1 MIPLDDPR
9 SWSGRTLFA
18 AGPGKD
24 AGKTTFLVRAAAL
37 ARRAAAEAGLKPP
50 GLLSVGYD
58 GEARDY
64 LSGACKPTVP
74 VEAGDVY
81 VTAERF
87 LRQGGASPEILEAS
101 PGRSALGRLCVARA
115 TRAGRAALVGPEGNG
130 IVAELLSI
138 ILDGGLA
145 SVALVDGS
153 VNRITQIA
161 SRRDA
166 LMAYAL
172 RIDRGNQDSSLDA
185 LRRVALLLGLP
196 LAGGLR
202 GAGMAGG
209 DGANLAGTPDMAN
222 APPAFELDGAL
233 TASSAATLPKEAR
246 AVIVGDFTKVFL
258 DYRALLAFMRT
269 RSLLVRSRPEFAGF
283 VAVTRGLSDEAVLG
297 RLSGDDEP
305 TLGGKPLA
313 EWIRFNPYA
322 TSRDDS
328 GDRAEGAA

>member
-1 MIPLDDPR
+1 LIPLDDPR
-9 SWSGRTLFA
+9 SWQGRTLFA

-24 AGKTTFLVRAAAL
+24 AGKTTFLVRAAVL
-37 ARRAAAEAGLKPP
+37 VRRAAAEAGLKPP
-50 GLLSVGYD
+50 ALLSVGYD

-64 LSGACKPTVP
+64 LSGARKPSVP

-87 LRQGGASPEILEAS
+87 LRQGGASPEILEAV

-138 ILDGGLA
+138 IIDGGLA

-172 RIDRGNQDSSLDA
+172 RIDRGNLDSSLDA
-185 LRRVALLLGLP
+185 MRRVALLLGLP
-196 LAGGLR
+196 LAGAAGDA
-202 GAGMAGG
+202 GAGRP
-209 DGANLAGTPDMAN
+209 GAPAATDDPA
-222 APPAFELDGAL
+222 AFELDGAL

-283 VAVTRGLSDEAVLG
+283 VAVTRGLSDAAVLG

-322 TSRDDS
+322 
-328 GDRAEGAA
+328 EGAA

>member
-9 SWSGRTLFA
+9 SWQGRTLFA

-24 AGKTTFLVRAAAL
+24 AGKTTFLVRAAVL
-37 ARRAAAEAGLKPP
+37 VRRAAAEAGLKPP
-50 GLLSVGYD
+50 ALLSVGYD

-64 LSGACKPTVP
+64 LSGARKPSVP

-138 ILDGGLA
+138 IIDGGLA

-172 RIDRGNQDSSLDA
+172 RIDRGNLDSSLDA
-185 LRRVALLLGLP
+185 MRRIALLLGLP
-196 LAGGLR
+196 LAGAAGDA
-202 GAGMAGG
+202 GAGRP
-209 DGANLAGTPDMAN
+209 GAPDTATE
-222 APPAFELDGAL
+222 APAAFELDGAL
-233 TASSAATLPKEAR
+233 TAASASTLPKEAR

-283 VAVTRGLSDEAVLG
+283 VAVTRGLPDEAVLG

-313 EWIRFNPYA
+313 AWIRFNPYA
-322 TSRDDS
+322 
-328 GDRAEGAA
+328 EGAA

>member
-50 GLLSVGYD
+50 ALLSVGYD

-64 LSGACKPTVP
+64 LSGARKPTVP

-87 LRQGGASPEILEAS
+87 LRQGGASPEILEAA

-130 IVAELLSI
+130 IVAELLSM

-166 LMAYAL
+166 LMAYAQ
-172 RIDRGNQDSSLDA
+172 RIDRGNLDASLDA
-185 LRRVALLLGLP
+185 MRRVALLLGLP
-196 LAGGLR
+196 LADALR
-202 GAGMAGG
+202 DAGAGRP
-209 DGANLAGTPDMAN
+209 GAQEAAD
-222 APPAFELDGAL
+222 APAAFELDGAL
-233 TASSAATLPKEAR
+233 TAASAAALPKEAR
-246 AVIVGDFTKVFL
+246 AVIVGDFTKIFL

-269 RSLLVRSRPEFAGF
+269 RRLYVRTRPEFAGF

-297 RLSGDDEP
+297 RLSGEDEP
-305 TLGGKPLA
+305 TLDGRPLA
-313 EWIRFNPYA
+313 AWIRFNPYA
-322 TSRDDS
+322 TSRAD
-328 GDRAEGAA
+328 GMGRAEGAA

>member
-9 SWSGRTLFA
+9 SWQGRTLFA

-50 GLLSVGYD
+50 ALLSVGYD

-64 LSGACKPTVP
+64 LSGARKPSVP

-87 LRQGGASPEILEAS
+87 LRQGGASPEILEAA

-130 IVAELLSI
+130 IVAELLSM

-166 LMAYAL
+166 LMAYAQ
-172 RIDRGNQDSSLDA
+172 RMDRGNLDSSLDA
-185 LRRVALLLGLP
+185 MRRVALLLGLP
-196 LAGGLR
+196 LAGAAGDA
-202 GAGMAGG
+202 GAGRPGAPAATG
-209 DGANLAGTPDMAN
+209 DPA
-222 APPAFELDGAL
+222 AFELDGAL

-246 AVIVGDFTKVFL
+246 DVIVGDFTKIFL

-283 VAVTRGLSDEAVLG
+283 VAVTRGLSDAAVLG
-297 RLSGDDEP
+297 RLSGADEP
-305 TLGGKPLA
+305 TLGGRPLA

-322 TSRDDS
+322 
-328 GDRAEGAA
+328 EGAA

>member
-9 SWSGRTLFA
+9 SWLGRTLFA

-37 ARRAAAEAGLKPP
+37 ARRAAAEAGLRPP
-50 GLLSVGYD
+50 ALLSVGYD

-64 LSGACKPTVP
+64 LSGARKPSVP
-74 VEAGDVY
+74 VEPGDVY

-87 LRQGGASPEILEAS
+87 LRQGGASPEILEAA

-115 TRAGRAALVGPEGNG
+115 TRAGKAALVGPEGNG

-145 SVALVDGS
+145 SAALVDGS

-172 RIDRGNQDSSLDA
+172 RMDRGNLDSSLDA
-185 LRRVALLLGLP
+185 MRRVALLLGLP
-196 LAGGLR
+196 LAGGPEAA
-202 GAGMAGG
+202 AGRSA
-209 DGANLAGTPDMAN
+209 
-222 APPAFELDGAL
+222 AFELDGAL
-233 TASSAATLPKEAR
+233 TAAAAAALPKEAR
-246 AVIVGDFTKVFL
+246 AVVVGDFTKIFL

-283 VAVTRGLSDEAVLG
+283 VAVTRGLSDEAALG
-297 RLSGDDEP
+297 RLSGADEP
-305 TLGGKPLA
+305 TLGGRPLA
-313 EWIRFNPYA
+313 AWIRFNPYA
-322 TSRDDS
+322 APAD
-328 GDRAEGAA
+328 GAGRAEGPSRTEGAA

>member
-9 SWSGRTLFA
+9 SWQGRTLFA

-24 AGKTTFLVRAAAL
+24 AGKTTFLVRAAVL

-50 GLLSVGYD
+50 ALLSVGYD

-64 LSGACKPTVP
+64 LSGARKPSVP

-87 LRQGGASPEILEAS
+87 LRQGGASPEILEAA

-138 ILDGGLA
+138 IIDGGLA

-172 RIDRGNQDSSLDA
+172 RIDRGNLGASLDA
-185 LRRVALLLGLP
+185 MRRVALLLGLP
-196 LAGGLR
+196 LVGALR
-202 GAGMAGG
+202 GAGAGRP
-209 DGANLAGTPDMAN
+209 GAPAATDDPA
-222 APPAFELDGAL
+222 AFELDGAL
-233 TASSAATLPKEAR
+233 TASSTATLPKEAR
-246 AVIVGDFTKVFL
+246 NVIVGDFTKIFL

-283 VAVTRGLSDEAVLG
+283 VAVTRGLSDAAVLG

-322 TSRDDS
+322 
-328 GDRAEGAA
+328 EGAA

>member
-9 SWSGRTLFA
+9 SWPGRTLFA

-50 GLLSVGYD
+50 ALLSVGYD

-64 LSGACKPTVP
+64 LSGARKPSVP

-87 LRQGGASPEILEAS
+87 LRQGGASPEILEAA

-138 ILDGGLA
+138 IVDGGLA

-166 LMAYAL
+166 LMAYAQ
-172 RIDRGNQDSSLDA
+172 RIDRGNLDSSLDA
-185 LRRVALLLGLP
+185 MRRVALLLGLP
-196 LAGGLR
+196 LAGAVGDA
-202 GAGMAGG
+202 GAGRP
-209 DGANLAGTPDMAN
+209 GAPAATDDPA
-222 APPAFELDGAL
+222 AFELDGAL

-246 AVIVGDFTKVFL
+246 NVIVGDFTKIFL

-283 VAVTRGLSDEAVLG
+283 VAVTRGLSDEAILG
-297 RLSGDDEP
+297 RLSGADEP
-305 TLGGKPLA
+305 TLGGRPLA

-322 TSRDDS
+322 TSRPD
-328 GDRAEGAA
+328 GAGRAEGAA

>member
-9 SWSGRTLFA
+9 SWQGRTLFA

-24 AGKTTFLVRAAAL
+24 AGKTTFLVRAAVL

-50 GLLSVGYD
+50 ALLSVGYD

-64 LSGACKPTVP
+64 LSGARKPSVP

-87 LRQGGASPEILEAS
+87 LRQGGASPEILEAA

-138 ILDGGLA
+138 IIDGGLA

-172 RIDRGNQDSSLDA
+172 RIDRGNLDASLDA
-185 LRRVALLLGLP
+185 LRRVGLLLGLP
-196 LAGGLR
+196 LAG
-202 GAGMAGG
+202 
-209 DGANLAGTPDMAN
+209 
-222 APPAFELDGAL
+222 APPASEDVPAFELDGAL
-233 TASSAATLPKEAR
+233 TAASAATLPKEAR

-269 RSLLVRSRPEFAGF
+269 RSLLVHSRPEFAGF
-283 VAVTRGLSDEAVLG
+283 IAVTRGLSDEAVLG

-305 TLGGKPLA
+305 TLGDKPLA

-322 TSRDDS
+322 SSRAD
-328 GDRAEGAA
+328 GAGRAEGAA

>member
-9 SWSGRTLFA
+9 SWLGRTLFA

-50 GLLSVGYD
+50 ALLSVGYD
-58 GEARDY
+58 GETRDY
-64 LSGACKPTVP
+64 LSGARKPSVP

-87 LRQGGASPEILEAS
+87 LRQGGASPEILEAA

-130 IVAELLSI
+130 IVAELLAL

-145 SVALVDGS
+145 SAALVDGS

-172 RIDRGNQDSSLDA
+172 RIDRGNLDSSLDA
-185 LRRVALLLGLP
+185 IRRVALLLGLP
-196 LAGGLR
+196 LVHEARSGSPEET
-202 GAGMAGG
+202 
-209 DGANLAGTPDMAN
+209 D
-222 APPAFELDGAL
+222 APTAAFELAGAL
-233 TASSAATLPKEAR
+233 TAASAAALPKEAR
-246 AVIVGDFTKVFL
+246 TVIVVDFTKVFL
-258 DYRALLAFMRT
+258 DYRALLAFIRT
-269 RSLLVRSRPEFAGF
+269 RSLLVRSRPDLAGI
-283 VAVTRGLSDEAVLG
+283 VAVTRGLSDEVIFR
-297 RLSGDDEP
+297 RLSGADEA
-305 TLGGKPLA
+305 TLGGRPLSA
-313 EWIRFNPYA
+313 WLRFNPYA
-322 TSRDDS
+322 ASRAGGAGRS
-328 GDRAEGAA
+328 EGAA

>member
-9 SWSGRTLFA
+9 SWLGRTLFA

-24 AGKTTFLVRAAAL
+24 AGKTTFLVRAAVL

-50 GLLSVGYD
+50 ALLSVGYD
-58 GEARDY
+58 GEARDF
-64 LSGACKPTVP
+64 LSGARKPSVP

-87 LRQGGASPEILEAS
+87 LRQGGASPEILEAA

-115 TRAGRAALVGPEGNG
+115 TRSGRAALVGPEGNG

-145 SVALVDGS
+145 STALVDGS

-172 RIDRGNQDSSLDA
+172 RIDRGNLDSSLDA
-185 LRRVALLLGLP
+185 MRRVALLLGLP
-196 LAGGLR
+196 LAGD
-202 GAGMAGG
+202 AEAA
-209 DGANLAGTPDMAN
+209 DGHPA
-222 APPAFELDGAL
+222 AFELDGAL
-233 TASSAATLPKEAR
+233 TAAGAAALPKEAR

-258 DYRALLAFMRT
+258 DYRALLAFLRT
-269 RSLLVRSRPEFAGF
+269 RSLLARSRPYFAGF
-283 VAVTRGLSDEAVLG
+283 VAVTRGLRDEAVLG
-297 RLSGDDEP
+297 RLRGADEP
-305 TLGGKPLA
+305 TLGGRALA
-313 EWIRFNPYA
+313 DWMRFNPYA
-322 TSRDDS
+322 SDEAGRPQ
-328 GDRAEGAA
+328 GAA